1 MFLSSLRHSTTVE
14 TLNDKMYE
22 MEMAVSE
29 QYYFKIYLPQLK
41 HIITVQRHF
50 RKSRLIRK
58 FAEVIHKL
66 VLINRMANKFIKLEQ
81 RICFGTL
88 AYKIGKMR
96 TMRMKMSSR
105 VQKCIKHKEW

>member
-1 MFLSSLRHSTTVE
+1 MFLSSMRHSTTME

-22 MEMAVSE
+22 MEMEVSR

-50 RKSRLIRK
+50 RKSRLIKK

-66 VLINRMANKFIKLEQ
+66 VLINRMANMFIKLEQ

-88 AYKIGKMR
+88 AYKIGRMR
-96 TMRMKMSSR
+96 IKKMKMSR
-105 VQKCIKHKEW
+105 RREKLMNH